1 MGGSPPTTVMPA
13 PVAPTVYQSVIPKES
28 FAHTADYLARI
39 QKQTQTAQDTLYSQ
53 AGTPAQL
60 RAQNAGVDM
69 QAAGTYL
76 ASLPT
81 GDKYTR
87 ATSGVENKFAPA
99 QQAASERF
107 SESQKTYAEALSRAN
122 DKPAPVAQERPSWAE
137 GAGYDTP
144 APAPAPAPAS
154 NPMAGYHVVAEQTGY
169 GRDSKTNYVLKPDKP
184 TTSPFLSRFT

>member
-1 MGGSPPTTVMPA
+1 MPA
-13 PVAPTVYQSVIPKES
+13 PVSPTVYQSVIPKES

-39 QKQTQTAQDTLYSQ
+39 QRQTQTAQDTLYSQ

-87 ATSGVENKFAPA
+87 ANSGVENKFAPA
-99 QQAASERF
+99 QEAADFRF
-107 SESQKTYAEALSRAN
+107 SEAQQNYADALRHSYDR
-122 DKPAPVAQERPSWAE
+122 PAGIAQERPSWAE

-144 APAPAPAPAS
+144 APAPAPAPTPAPRKDYS
-154 NPMAGYHVVAEQTGY
+154 NNPWN
-169 GRDSKTNYVLKPDKP
+169 GRRSG
-184 TTSPFLSRFT
+184 

>member
-28 FAHTADYLARI
+28 FAHTADYLARL
-39 QKQTQTAQDTLYSQ
+39 QDQTQTARNTLYSQ

-87 ATSGVENKFAPA
+87 ATSGVENKYAPA
-99 QQAASERF
+99 QQAASDRF
-107 SESQKTYAEALSRAN
+107 SESQKTYAEALSRAG
-122 DKPAPVAQERPSWAE
+122 DKPAQVAQERPSWAE
-137 GAGYDTP
+137 GAGYDKP
-144 APAPAPAPAS
+144 APAPAPAPTPAPAGPRWIYEKPHS
-154 NPMAGYHVVAEQTGY
+154 NPKNGYVPGGWKIDPNSPA
-169 GRDSKTNYVLKPDKP
+169 P
-184 TTSPFLSRFT
+184 T

>member
-1 MGGSPPTTVMPA
+1 MGGSPPTTVMPS
-13 PVAPTVYQSVIPKES
+13 PTSPTVYQSVIPKES

-39 QKQTQTAQDTLYSQ
+39 QSQTQTALDTLYSQ

-87 ATSGVENKFAPA
+87 KTSGVKNKYALA
-99 QQAASERF
+99 QQAASDRF
-107 SESQKTYAEALSRAN
+107 SESQKTYAEALSRSG
-122 DKPAPVAQERPSWAE
+122 DKPAQVAQERPSWAE
-137 GAGYDTP
+137 GAGYGDAATP
-144 APAPAPAPAS
+144 APAPAPAPEPA
-154 NPMAGYHVVAEQTGY
+154 VALPPWAQGKK
-169 GRDSKTNYVLKPDKP
+169 SSQLPPDNVHNWSMGK
-184 TTSPFLSRFT
+184 SGQWMRS